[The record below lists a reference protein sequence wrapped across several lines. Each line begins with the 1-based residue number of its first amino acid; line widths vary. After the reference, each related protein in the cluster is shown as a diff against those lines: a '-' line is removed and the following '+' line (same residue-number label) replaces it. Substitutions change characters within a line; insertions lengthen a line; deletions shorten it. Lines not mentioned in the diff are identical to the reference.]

1 MEDLVQVL
9 TKFHRDIVVPDI
21 KRIVGDAV
29 DGSERRLRDEMHS
42 LFDALAQSMRAWTL

>member
-9 TKFHRDIVVPDI
+9 TKFHRDIVAPDI

-29 DGSERRLRDEMHS
+29 DGAERRLRDEMHS